1 MKLEPSVLSGDG
13 YILSSIPL
21 PPSMKKWGLIAQ
33 SPFGEKYFSSDK
45 KISKKTIYVTFI
57 YIYC

>member
-1 MKLEPSVLSGDG
+1 
-13 YILSSIPL
+13 
-21 PPSMKKWGLIAQ
+21 MKKWGLIAQ